1 MLHLCQDVLQKVSF
15 SKTLFRKELIKSM
28 KWLTQKERIALQA
41 WCIAKFGNEYGD
53 IISEI
58 YKQSM

>member
-1 MLHLCQDVLQKVSF
+1 MLDLCQNVLQKVSF

-28 KWLTQKERIALQA
+28 KWLTQKEQLALQA
-41 WCIAKFGNEYGD
+41 WCMSRFGNEYQD

-58 YKQSM
+58 FKQGV